1 MSVLSLNRSLK
12 KFFLFCESLINGQ
25 GKPGSIRIEWLNKY
39 SKSYIFGLNDGNI
52 AFAELGG
59 ELCSRW
65 AASSAAPDH
74 HQLEAEN
81 VESDKN

>member
-12 KFFLFCESLINGQ
+12 KFFLFCESSINGQ

-59 ELCSRW
+59 ERR
-65 AASSAAPDH
+65 AATGAAPDH